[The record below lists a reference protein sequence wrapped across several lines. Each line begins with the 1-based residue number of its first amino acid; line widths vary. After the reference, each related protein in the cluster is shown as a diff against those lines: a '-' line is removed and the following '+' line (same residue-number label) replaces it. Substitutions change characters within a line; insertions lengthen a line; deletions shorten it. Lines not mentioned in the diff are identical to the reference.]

1 MAMDNRLMRPK
12 KSGAAPFVYNAEALA
27 WETAAIAN
35 GGTVSTSTLQAVSTF
50 CDAIDAAGIRSKFL
64 RLNLVSGGNLAAAR
78 TPLYRGASSGG
89 TQYGATYDVNNG
101 PFVSADYTESTGL
114 TGNNA
119 TKYFDTGLTIGT
131 VKTFGADYD
140 DVHVS
145 LYNRTSNLGPHFG
158 GYYWDG
164 YGNGLAMGVGQASD
178 ASVAESSPVFRVGQA
193 NYGEGELFGTS
204 AGFGLHFA
212 EKTASAAGVYFRNN
226 TDITGTLT
234 PYGSNFDSNDGTEI
248 FFMAAGFEVG
258 AAPPCCDGS
267 LSAYSVGKSLGTA
280 AARTAFR
287 SAMITFQTTLGRN
300 V

>member
-1 MAMDNRLMRPK
+1 MRPIAT
-12 KSGAAPFVYNAEALA
+12 GVVYNPEAIA
-27 WETAAIAN
+27 WQTAVIAN
-35 GGTVSTSTLQAVSTF
+35 GGTVSPSTLQAVSTF

-64 RLNLVSGGNLAAAR
+64 RLNLVCGGNLAAAR

-89 TQYGATYDVNNG
+89 TQYGEAYDVNNG

-140 DVHVS
+140 DVHASV
-145 LYNRTSNLGPHFG
+145 YNRTSIIGPHFG

-164 YGNGLAMGVGQASD
+164 FSNGLAMSAGQASD
-178 ASVAESSPVFRVGQA
+178 NSVADSSPVFRAGQA
-193 NYGEGELFGTS
+193 NYGEGEVFGTS
-204 AGFGLHFA
+204 AGLGLHFA
-212 EKTASAAGVYFRNN
+212 EKTASATGVYFRNN
-226 TDITGTLT
+226 TDITGSLT
-234 PYGSNFDSNDGTEI
+234 AFESNFGSSDGTEI
-248 FFMAAGFEVG
+248 FFMAAGGEVG
-258 AAPPCCDGS
+258 VAPSCCDGS

-280 AARTAFR
+280 DARAAFR
-287 SAMITFQTTLGRN
+287 NAMIAFQTSLGRN